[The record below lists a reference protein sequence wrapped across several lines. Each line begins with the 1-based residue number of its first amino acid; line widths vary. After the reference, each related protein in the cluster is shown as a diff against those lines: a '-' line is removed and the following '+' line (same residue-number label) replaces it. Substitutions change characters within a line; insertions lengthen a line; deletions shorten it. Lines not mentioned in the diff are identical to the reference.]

1 MFCDGGGV
9 ILYYQNLALLAIWG
23 IEIRAGKDIWGDMG
37 EYKIC
42 SNEFSMGNVRHIKI

>member
-37 EYKIC
+37 EYKNKGRKEIIC
-42 SNEFSMGNVRHIKI
+42 IPLYYN